1 MSDSFMAFLIIIAL
15 IMAIMVSVIAGDT
28 GV

>member
-1 MSDSFMAFLIIIAL
+1 MSDSFMAFFIIIAL
-15 IMAIMVSVIAGDT
+15 IMAIMVSIIAGDT